1 MSIMNWKLYL
11 ESNNELDLV
20 KDILTEIEDSFEI
33 SIKYDTGD
41 GYWFCIADLN
51 NVNTNPSQND
61 ELIEFLIKICQ
72 KIEEMT
78 DQKCE
83 FKLRFRPIPKANA
96 LAGPLGKQNIS
107 DDFVVLYDNID
118 GIYYDYENT
127 RRDKP
132 KRNINDFKFDTGTI
146 WVKDVLPR

>member
-1 MSIMNWKLYL
+1 MGIMNWKLYL
-11 ESNNELDLV
+11 ESNNELDLI

-33 SIKYDTGD
+33 SIKYDTTD
-41 GYWFCIADLN
+41 DFWFCIADLD
-51 NVNTNPSQND
+51 NVNTDPSKND
-61 ELIEFLIKICQ
+61 QMVKFLTKICQ

-107 DDFVVLYDNID
+107 NDYFVLYDKD
-118 GIYYDYENT
+118 GILYDSDSNSL
-127 RRDKP
+127 RKISDFIF
-132 KRNINDFKFDTGTI
+132 NNGCIWINK
-146 WVKDVLPR
+146 KLPEGGLRH